1 MKYLRLVGLSV
12 LMIFILTGCGKKAS
26 DYYEIVD
33 EAISTYDEYLDYQES
48 LENNTVLSSDEER
61 DAEYKVVIMQIDA
74 FNKIDEIKNAYDE
87 LSDAEKKD
95 LENYILTE
103 QNSQYSVLVDWLQGT
118 ITMDSDLEKAINEGE
133 NSSQNNNSSANYSDS
148 IQLSSGNY
156 TVPDDILAG
165 TYDVFYV
172 SGIVPSVDVE
182 NNGDDDLYECF
193 SESNK
198 SFSNLTLSDGAKIKI
213 ESGTVEF
220 RKKK

>member
-12 LMIFILTGCGKKAS
+12 LMIFILIGCGKKAS

-33 EAISTYDEYLDYQES
+33 EAISAYDEYLDYQES
-48 LENNTVLSSDEER
+48 VENNTVLSSDEER

-95 LENYILTE
+95 LENYILTA
-103 QNSQYSVLVDWLQGT
+103 QNSKYSVLVDWLQGT
-118 ITMDSDLEKAINEGE
+118 ITIDSDLEKAINEGE